1 MSKYGACPSRRVYQA
16 FDFSR
21 SSARITTVRNPWNI
35 VRLLA
40 TASLPCGPSLR
51 RNIGARAEV
60 IFGAAHAVAMPGWL
74 LLIVVPRWR
83 WTQRLVVSGGWSA
96 VLSVVHLFVVAVH
109 MPGAPGGFG
118 ALAQVATLFAN
129 PMLLLAGW

>member
-40 TASLPCGPSLR
+40 TASLSCGPTLR
-51 RNIGARAEV
+51 RNIAPRRSVHAGGRHFRRGEPV
-60 IFGAAHAVAMPGWL
+60 RHGGMAAADRRPALAVDAASGGE
-74 LLIVVPRWR
+74 R
-83 WTQRLVVSGGWSA
+83 RLVGSP
-96 VLSVVHLFVVAVH
+96 VLSL
-109 MPGAPGGFG
+109 
-118 ALAQVATLFAN
+118 
-129 PMLLLAGW
+129 